1 MLIGCLPD
9 PFKARRRNRKVCP
22 DDNFANVVLRDSP
35 ATVCRRL
42 APTAAVSSAVEETVE
57 ETLSEEGPPPPAMPS
72 HRSTS
77 HPVKREPPSV
87 SGGGQRIVRELLDAL
102 GAVWV
107 QCGFRS
113 QCEGV
118 RPQVEGV
125 RSQCEDVHFLV

>member
-9 PFKARRRNRKVCP
+9 PFKARRRNLKVCP

-42 APTAAVSSAVEETVE
+42 APTAAVSSAVEEAVEETVE
-57 ETLSEEGPPPPAMPS
+57 ETVEEALLSEEGPPPPAMPS

-102 GAVWV
+102 GSVWV
-107 QCGFRS
+107 Q
-113 QCEGV
+113 V
-118 RPQVEGV
+118 TV
-125 RSQCEDVHFLV
+125 

>member
-9 PFKARRRNRKVCP
+9 PFKARRRNLKVCP

-42 APTAAVSSAVEETVE
+42 APTAAMSSAVEEAVEETVE

-87 SGGGQRIVRELLDAL
+87 SGGGQRIVRELLDAF
-102 GAVWV
+102 GAVW
-107 QCGFRS
+107 G
-113 QCEGV
+113 
-118 RPQVEGV
+118 QVTV
-125 RSQCEDVHFLV
+125 